1 MPVQVRPRAPSGK
14 IKTKPKKGLVFF
26 FAHCFFFK
34 NAKMNGKVARTMA
47 HEQDSGVVFRRIEE
61 IPFR

>member
-1 MPVQVRPRAPSGK
+1 
-14 IKTKPKKGLVFF
+14 LVFF